1 MLLGS
6 ATKHCN
12 VKTVLQPFETIQG
25 GGGGGALHMKGVGM
39 LIVNFEV
46 NP

>member
-25 GGGGGALHMKGVGM
+25 GGALHMKGVGM